1 MQTELLDVAENDQDA
16 WTSHFCMVLDSIWT
30 DYRHLL
36 LPQEELRIRAFQ
48 RLEKLT
54 QHIYIRLFQR
64 KGPWFKTSSLLRYF
78 QDQRL
83 HRTWTR
89 EELDIP
95 MVLNEESPIVQ
106 STLQK
111 LIEDG
116 FIETLGSKRD
126 TLCAKEHVEFTTLQ
140 KLIEDG
146 FIETLGSKRDT
157 LCAKEHVEFT
167 LEALD
172 SCCSLPELIFI
183 EGKVSGKKAGT
194 KTSAGNKSKLL
205 GTIHR
210 NVLTQ
215 RRLDGSF
222 LPIHTFVNQAW
233 TSSIQSN
240 GSSVKGMQTRT
251 TLGFHVVEHVRDLF
265 HRLHRLFYIHSIKT
279 PASFSTPG
287 MLQKSTSVQ
296 LIVASCIPV
305 LKHEPIQWP
314 GLLVQFRKLQF
325 PLDSSQILRCEST
338 KKLFRSRTDY
348 LCYEIASQLR
358 FVMHRL
364 VVSLIPSCD
373 VHPLE
378 HEKSICWKE
387 SETCPQIEIFRA
399 LHSCPKT
406 TKTQVKSKFD
416 TKITRSAWADEQHFI
431 SQFYDTLTTMHSFET
446 FVLEVRSCLH
456 SYRRA
461 LIDVE
466 SLSVHASQL
475 PPFFEKYN
483 PGYQCTRILHEA
495 TAVFEKG
502 KQYDVAVLLLKELLD
517 SETNFGLERKRGYWW
532 QRLALNSAQHLKVP
546 RQKVLEICER
556 ALSEDQTNGTHHI
569 VAGDRVALE
578 RRYERLVAKC
588 DSNTDQEERLDV
600 DLVHE
605 YIQGRPLNRQM
616 GEKSRFI
623 GYDDQPCSVEQLV
636 PRQKVLEICE
646 RALSEDQTNG
656 THHIVAGDRVALE
669 RRYER
674 LVAKCDSNTD
684 QEERLDV
691 DLVHEYIQGRPLNRQ
706 MGEKSRFIGY
716 DDQPCSVEQLVIQKY
731 YYENWYGIHCEGHLF
746 RNVVGLL
753 MWEVFYLATVPD
765 VFQTPYQNGPLDF
778 GYANVFVRNRQD
790 EISARLQAIEQFSS
804 LELVSEIERIWTS
817 QFGNVSRFI
826 SWTAYPL
833 RLHQLIALSLG
844 TIRLKALCEYMLS
857 SVEYHQRSASGIPDL
872 LLLRLSRTHQNG
884 TTDFFNVYEH
894 CGVDVV
900 VDHDTFGHAKSTPE
914 TSETEC
920 WLNQME
926 GMDMDL
932 RLIEVKGPRDRLSD
946 QQRVWLHVFNEKI
959 KIDAIVMHVLEEERQ
974 ITKKPDSLYYVY

>member
-1 MQTELLDVAENDQDA
+1 
-16 WTSHFCMVLDSIWT
+16 
-30 DYRHLL
+30 
-36 LPQEELRIRAFQ
+36 
-48 RLEKLT
+48 
-54 QHIYIRLFQR
+54 
-64 KGPWFKTSSLLRYF
+64 
-78 QDQRL
+78 
-83 HRTWTR
+83 
-89 EELDIP
+89 

-126 TLCAKEHVEFTTLQ
+126 
-140 KLIEDG
+140 I
-146 FIETLGSKRDT
+146 

-183 EGKVSGKKAGT
+183 EGKVSGKKVGT

-406 TKTQVKSKFD
+406 TKTQVKSEFD

-466 SLSVHASQL
+466 SLSLHTSQL

-636 PRQKVLEICE
+636 
-646 RALSEDQTNG
+646 
-656 THHIVAGDRVALE
+656 
-669 RRYER
+669 
-674 LVAKCDSNTD
+674 
-684 QEERLDV
+684 
-691 DLVHEYIQGRPLNRQ
+691 
-706 MGEKSRFIGY
+706 
-716 DDQPCSVEQLVIQKY
+716 IQKY
-731 YYENWYGIHCEGHLF
+731 YFENWYGIHCEGHLF

-817 QFGNVSRFI
+817 QFGNVSRFV

-900 VDHDTFGHAKSTPE
+900 LDHDTFGHAKSTPE

-959 KIDAIVMHVLEEERQ
+959 KIDAIVMHVLEEERH
-974 ITKKPDSLYYVY
+974 ITKKVSSSRCNTNCPTSST

>member
-36 LPQEELRIRAFQ
+36 SPQEALRIRAFQ

-83 HRTWTR
+83 HRIWTR
-89 EELDIP
+89 EEPDIP

-126 TLCAKEHVEFTTLQ
+126 
-140 KLIEDG
+140 I
-146 FIETLGSKRDT
+146 

-183 EGKVSGKKAGT
+183 EGKVSGKKVGT

-296 LIVASCIPV
+296 LIVASCISV

-406 TKTQVKSKFD
+406 TKTQVKSEFD

-466 SLSVHASQL
+466 SLSLHTSQL

-636 PRQKVLEICE
+636 
-646 RALSEDQTNG
+646 
-656 THHIVAGDRVALE
+656 
-669 RRYER
+669 
-674 LVAKCDSNTD
+674 
-684 QEERLDV
+684 
-691 DLVHEYIQGRPLNRQ
+691 
-706 MGEKSRFIGY
+706 
-716 DDQPCSVEQLVIQKY
+716 IQKY
-731 YYENWYGIHCEGHLF
+731 YFENWYGIHCEGHLF

-817 QFGNVSRFI
+817 QFGNVSRFV

-900 VDHDTFGHAKSTPE
+900 LDHDTFGHAKSTPE

-946 QQRVWLHVFNEKI
+946 QQRVWLHVFNDKI
-959 KIDAIVMHVLEEERQ
+959 KIDAIVMHVLEEERH
-974 ITKKPDSLYYVY
+974 ITKKVSSSRCNTNCPTSST

>member
-106 STLQK
+106 S
-111 LIEDG
+111 
-116 FIETLGSKRD
+116 
-126 TLCAKEHVEFTTLQ
+126 TLQ

-406 TKTQVKSKFD
+406 TKTQVKSEFD

-636 PRQKVLEICE
+636 
-646 RALSEDQTNG
+646 
-656 THHIVAGDRVALE
+656 
-669 RRYER
+669 
-674 LVAKCDSNTD
+674 
-684 QEERLDV
+684 
-691 DLVHEYIQGRPLNRQ
+691 
-706 MGEKSRFIGY
+706 
-716 DDQPCSVEQLVIQKY
+716 IQKY

-790 EISARLQAIEQFSS
+790 EISARLQAIGQFSS

-974 ITKKPDSLYYVY
+974 ITKKVSSSRCNTNCPTSST